1 MASLFKAVRINSGF
15 FGRSKHKKLPE
26 EWGDSIKQPVLDGI
40 TFYVKYL
47 GSTLVDE
54 PNGQQS
60 TADAIKA
67 IISMAK
73 VSSKKLQRV
82 AMTVNPKGILISDL
96 NSGEIH
102 SDFSIYRISFC
113 SADAN
118 YDRVVAFIATNKN
131 ETFECHAFL
140 CSKRKVAQAAA
151 LTISQAF
158 NIAFDIW
165 EHAQGQKINESETY
179 KNKES
184 EGNITKESSSEFN
197 NSFEKN
203 NQITLIDLN
212 MESGSVVNETMRKL
226 GFEHDMNLND
236 SFSTL
241 AQSRSHPMF
250 NTNYK
255 TEDLKNLEQFVQN
268 QEKSCDMDPF
278 MQEQTDDLLSL

>member
-47 GSTLVDE
+47 GSTLVEE

-73 VSSKKLQRV
+73 ASSKKLQRV

-96 NSGEIH
+96 NSGETQ
-102 SDFSIYRISFC
+102 SNFSIYRISFC

-131 ETFECHAFL
+131 ETYECHAFL

-165 EHAQGQKINESETY
+165 EHAQGEKLNQTSNQD
-179 KNKES
+179 KES
-184 EGNITKESSSEFN
+184 AENKTKESSSESN
-197 NSFEKN
+197 NGPERN
-203 NQITLIDLN
+203 NQITLIDFN
-212 MESGSVVNETMRKL
+212 NESETVTNETMRKL

-268 QEKSCDMDPF
+268 QGESCDMDPF
-278 MQEQTDDLLSL
+278 MEEQTDDLLSL